1 MATRYDPEAL
11 AAGVA
16 PARGAAALAARAA
29 RVATTLGSLAAAIA
43 ADAATGSLESNAP
56 LRARA
61 LRDAL
66 ASLGPAFV
74 KVGQTLSARP
84 DLLPKPYLDALSE
97 LQDSLDPFP
106 TPLALAMLEE
116 ELGLNGTSIRSV
128 FSSIS
133 PEPVAA
139 ASLGQVYKATLAS
152 TGESVA
158 VKVQRPGI
166 AATLAV
172 DMVLL
177 RRLARAVD
185 TKVRGED
192 RKREEERERE
202 REEDEE
208 GTKERRKTKEN
219 SLKKKTLFQLFL
231 GPRPPRAHRRKQRRG
246 LTRRFHHRPALSP
259 ARGRVRF

>member
-1 MATRYDPEAL
+1 M
-11 AAGVA
+11 
-16 PARGAAALAARAA
+16 
-29 RVATTLGSLAAAIA
+29 
-43 ADAATGSLESNAP
+43 
-56 LRARA
+56 
-61 LRDAL
+61 
-66 ASLGPAFV
+66 
-74 KVGQTLSARP
+74 GQTLSARP
-84 DLLPKPYLDALSE
+84 DLLPKPYLDALAE

-116 ELGLNGTSIRSV
+116 ELGLGGASIRTV

-185 TKVRGED
+185 TKV
-192 RKREEERERE
+192 
-202 REEDEE
+202 
-208 GTKERRKTKEN
+208 
-219 SLKKKTLFQLFL
+219 
-231 GPRPPRAHRRKQRRG
+231 
-246 LTRRFHHRPALSP
+246 
-259 ARGRVRF
+259 

>member
-1 MATRYDPEAL
+1 MATRYDPELL

-16 PARGAAALAARAA
+16 PTRGAAALAARAA
-29 RVATTLGSLAAAIA
+29 RVAATLGGLAAQIA
-43 ADAATGSLESNAP
+43 ADAATGSLEANAP

-84 DLLPKPYLDALSE
+84 DLLPKPYLDVLAE

-116 ELGLNGTSIRSV
+116 ELGLGGASIRTV

-185 TKVRGED
+185 TKV
-192 RKREEERERE
+192 
-202 REEDEE
+202 
-208 GTKERRKTKEN
+208 
-219 SLKKKTLFQLFL
+219 
-231 GPRPPRAHRRKQRRG
+231 
-246 LTRRFHHRPALSP
+246 
-259 ARGRVRF
+259 